1 MFEYTFTK
9 PSLKID
15 IPVSF
20 DYDNAEK
27 QIIQKPE
34 YTHIIVNYPNGFIFE
49 SIKYSDRMVI
59 KTNKPLIEIEQDKF
73 TVQL

>member
-9 PSLKID
+9 PGLKID

-59 KTNKPLIEIEQDKF
+59 KTNKPLIEIEQGKF